1 MKSFHDSQSK
11 TGAFQEKNDI
21 RENSVTDLHDVTT
34 GRKIVIELTMKESIT
49 ILQNAVALN
58 AKIHYLE
65 NNVSK
70 EKKLKI

>member
-11 TGAFQEKNDI
+11 TGAFKEKNDI
-21 RENSVTDLHDVTT
+21 RENSVTDLPDVTT
-34 GRKIVIELTMKESIT
+34 GRKIVIELTVKESIT
-49 ILQNAVALN
+49 ILQNAIALK